1 MADMSKKLEKPEIG
15 ATYAIT
21 DVNGNPVTTLR
32 AGLAWDPATA
42 QPDTKGG
49 NGMWG
54 RAKRKARELTR
65 GEPKSDLDN
74 HVAFLSGRDV
84 VRLANGNNQFPWQRS
99 ATDLGPVRASKD
111 SVGGVGFGLDE
122 WTDVDLNDLSRAV
135 DGFVVVASTFDKG
148 NFSTARNVTGSL
160 WSVLNAGTDQEQLIE
175 VGTEFFP
182 KIDDKNLNIS
192 IGGFGLRGPN
202 GLWQFTQVKFQGH
215 IQPADDV
222 PTANTRVMA
231 FISEHLDQLMNVR

>member
-1 MADMSKKLEKPEIG
+1 MVDMKKPEIG
-15 ATYAIT
+15 VTYAIT
-21 DVNGNPVTTLR
+21 DVNGSPVTTLR
-32 AGLAWDPATA
+32 AGLAWDPASA

-49 NGMWG
+49 RGLMG
-54 RAKRKARELTR
+54 KARRAARKAIQ

-84 VRLANGNNQFPWQRS
+84 VRLANGGNQFPWQRS
-99 ATDLGPVRASKD
+99 ETDFGPVRASKD
-111 SVGGVGFGLDE
+111 STGGEGFGLDE
-122 WTDVDLNDLSRAV
+122 WTDVDLNNLSRSV
-135 DGFVVVASTFDKG
+135 DAFVVAASTFDKG

-175 VGTEFFP
+175 VGTEFYP
-182 KIDDKNLNIS
+182 KIDDKDLNIS
-192 IGGFGLRGPN
+192 IGGFGRRGPN

-231 FISEHLDQLMNVR
+231 FISEHLDELLTIS